1 MAFKFRKRGTEE
13 VEIPTASMADIAFL
27 LIIFFMLTTIFSRAK
42 GLKMVLP
49 EKAEETV
56 KIKTENMMRIF
67 INPEGKLFIDDAIT
81 ETPLTEIQRLVR
93 ERIRENPKTVVLIK
107 TNIQAPYRKMIEV
120 YDEVLQA
127 GADKVALQAIK
138 GGG

>member
-81 ETPLTEIQRLVR
+81 ETPITEIQKLVQ

-107 TNIQAPYRKMIEV
+107 TNIQAPYKKMIEV

>member
-1 MAFKFRKRGTEE
+1 
-13 VEIPTASMADIAFL
+13 
-27 LIIFFMLTTIFSRAK
+27 MLTTIFSRAK